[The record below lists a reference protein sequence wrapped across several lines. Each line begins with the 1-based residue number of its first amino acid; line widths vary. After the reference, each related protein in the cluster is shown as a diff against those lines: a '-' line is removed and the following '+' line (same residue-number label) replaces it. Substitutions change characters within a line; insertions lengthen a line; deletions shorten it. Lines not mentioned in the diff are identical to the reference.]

1 MQELNKFEIDS
12 HNVIINQVLYDE
24 EGAFT
29 TSFTFLFSFSL
40 SECACLKQE
49 LTIAWSSLLL

>member
-29 TSFTFLFSFSL
+29 SFAVVFSFSL
-40 SECACLKQE
+40 SECGCLKQE

>member
-29 TSFTFLFSFSL
+29 TSHFYSLFP
-40 SECACLKQE
+40 CLNV
-49 LTIAWSSLLL
+49 LA